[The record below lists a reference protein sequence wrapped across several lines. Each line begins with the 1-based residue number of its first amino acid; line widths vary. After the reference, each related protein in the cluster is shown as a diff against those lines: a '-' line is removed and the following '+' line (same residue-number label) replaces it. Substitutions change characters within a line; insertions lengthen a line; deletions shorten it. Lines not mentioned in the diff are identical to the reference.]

1 MDEQQKIVVVSR
13 DELKALIREVVSE
26 ALGSQTGDQVD
37 RGDRLLKPEEA
48 APMLNVTKRWMYA
61 HAKKLPF
68 TRRLSRKA
76 LRFSEVGLLRWK
88 SARKNI

>member
-13 DELKALIREVVSE
+13 DELKTLIREVVSE
-26 ALGSQTGDQVD
+26 ALGSQLSDQTN
-37 RGDRLLKPEEA
+37 RNDRLLKPEEA
-48 APMLNVTKRWMYA
+48 ARMLNVTPRWLYR

-76 LRFSEVGLLRWK
+76 LRFSEAGLLRWQNT
-88 SARKNI
+88 RKNI